1 MPEAGRAT
9 VKFVGDYSALMAGLT
24 STLAPGKLSGI
35 GKKAGLAIGGAFAAA
50 GAFSMVKDAVNVTKA
65 FDKEISS
72 LGAVAGATEKQM
84 DKLRKQAIR
93 LGADTSFSATEAA
106 QAQTEL
112 AKGGLSAAQILGG
125 SLKSALNLAAAGE
138 MGLAEAAETTVNAM
152 QLFEMQGKQTGAI
165 ADMLATAAN
174 RTTADVQD
182 FAMSLKMGGSVA
194 KQAGYDLNDTVV
206 ILEALAEAGIKN
218 SDAGTSM
225 KASLIQLLNPTKKQA
240 DLAAQLG
247 VSWLKQNGE
256 LKNGIQ
262 ISKELSKATAD
273 MTKAERTKT
282 FAVLAGTDGFRTLA
296 ALYDAGVGSLRNYN
310 RANRE
315 SGTAAEVAAK
325 KLDNL
330 AGDTEELSG
339 AWETFQI
346 TIGTMVTPA
355 LRNLTQVAT
364 GAVNAVTR
372 IFNDKNLSGG
382 EKFQKL
388 IELAVKGVAKGFEE
402 LTKAA
407 VKAAPEVAS
416 AFASGFA
423 SAPIWMQLAGA
434 GLMLKMF
441 GGPTAIVATGTK
453 AGGMFMAA
461 FASVTE
467 TYSLARSFGRGKG
480 ASAFAGMGSLALP
493 MATTLFSTLKKAIPG
508 VAAAFAI
515 GSTLSSAIAG
525 DMEAAL
531 TKAGGAL
538 VGGGIGFAIGGPVGA
553 AVGAGIGTGLSEKIV
568 GLFSGAESPVKT
580 LQEQIVEGTRRV
592 RKALQNEFSSVRGL
606 ARSSKQV
613 ERARERQAQATNDLK
628 VAERQALSAKK
639 RYGENS
645 VQAARAEV
653 NLAKAKERSFRA
665 TQRLKNA
672 ERLEGAQRRTA
683 KQVLKSSAQV
693 QKEVLTI
700 KQQELRNARREFIAT
715 SKGNASLEEKIAAQK
730 RYDRAAT
737 QVSKAQKDLNRT
749 YERANNQIGPKFASM
764 LQKLTTNQLQFGRKF
779 INTKRT
785 VNTGST
791 SMVQRFRDIGSIGP
805 IQFGRAEKGVEGF
818 ANTVK
823 AKRKVINS
831 NMRSMPPVQVASTDL
846 MVEDFTEKIDA
857 IGNSGA
863 PQSKRRGGLVEW
875 VRQRFQNGGVPV
887 ALSSGEMFKTPN
899 GKTGVVP
906 GRPTAADNVLT
917 SMPVG
922 TKIFTYDGQ
931 RRLMEGASESQAIR
945 DQLPHFA
952 SGGIVKP
959 EIVGGSNS
967 ARELANTAISK
978 VHAKATAKLK
988 KKRQEAAAAAA
999 GSVAGYTGP
1008 PADFRQ
1014 LGDNAYVD
1022 SHTLA
1027 VGAYLANK
1035 FGLSISSTYRSP
1047 AHNAAVG
1054 GVPNSSHTRGS
1065 ASNPGAIDFVPASGA
1080 ALSWAST
1087 HIAGLTEAMNHD
1099 AGSGLHLHL
1108 AFFRK
1113 GGLIRL
1119 LQAMAGGGLV
1129 RHPYFNESTK
1139 KGNIN
1144 GLWPSADL
1152 TKDPDGWHALPTLPP
1167 YVFGALA
1174 EAAGRHFNID
1184 VPGKA
1189 MMQMVMHEGGTPEG
1203 GKPGSRGTDRG
1214 GTVGYGPWAITTTF
1228 NDALVRRFG
1237 GSYAAMNNP
1246 VLNAAAMA
1254 HVVRD
1259 RPDLSAWYG
1268 DQYVTDPTAHWKGS
1282 YQLKNA
1288 LGGIGYSAALRSALR
1303 GDFEGDRED
1312 SGESRQE
1319 QRKRESAAR
1328 RKKREK
1334 SIRDLVAKAQNAS
1347 GRRKKSLLWQVLQNY
1362 AAWGVFDAP
1371 MSKIVQGMVGVPG
1384 EQDHFL
1390 QRAREIAGIANPQ
1403 GGGGQLTQLVKWLGR
1418 NVEVGGFEKKN
1429 SGLVNQLERMRDK
1442 GGDAAKDRRKRVHKR
1457 LARFGESFWFSGRL
1471 RKKDDRIAW
1480 LAETIENAEAWGSVA
1495 SGPGG
1500 SELTDGE
1507 IAEQIGL
1514 NRQLLGVQRGKKG
1527 VLDQA
1532 IPYATHLISM
1542 YQQSIAT
1549 ALKDP
1554 KQKWKVPGYRRGLN
1568 AARTVLGSGDG
1579 DGLLGNLRSLV
1590 GLTGE
1595 GGEILQTRLKLEEL
1609 GATTSVE
1616 GAAVSERDS
1625 EIIALL
1631 REQLQLSQRENMVL
1645 DAQLPVFK
1653 QFMPKFHSGGDVPG
1667 HGDVMALLEGRET
1680 VYTADQNSRIHGA
1693 LSAAPNVNVD
1703 VYVNGVKADDSQV
1716 EMVVRQEL
1724 GSQIG
1729 RGRRAGS
1736 NRRMVLPR

>member
-1 MPEAGRAT
+1 MPEAGRAS
-9 VKFVGDYSALMAGLT
+9 VKFVGDYSSLMAGLT
-24 STLAPGKLSGI
+24 SSLAPGKLKGV
-35 GKKAGLAIGGAFAAA
+35 GKKAGLAVGGAFAAA
-50 GAFSMVKDAVNVTKA
+50 GAFNVLKDAVNVTKE
-65 FDKEISS
+65 FEKQMSS
-72 LGAVAGATEKQM
+72 LGAVTEANARQM
-84 DKLRKQAIR
+84 DRLRKQAVKM
-93 LGADTSFSATEAA
+93 GAATVFSASEAA
-106 QAQTEL
+106 QAQNEL
-112 AKGGLSAAQILGG
+112 AKGGLSVSQILSGG
-125 SLKSALNLAAAGE
+125 LKASLNLAAAGE
-138 MGLAEAAETTVNAM
+138 LGLAEAAETTVNAM
-152 QLFEMQGKQTGAI
+152 QLFGIQGRAAGKV

-174 RTTADVQD
+174 KTTGDVDD
-182 FAMSLKMGGSVA
+182 FAMALKQGGSVA
-194 KQAGYDLNDTVV
+194 KLAGYDLNKTVV
-206 ILEALAEAGIKN
+206 VLEALATAGIKN

-225 KASLIQLLNPTKKQA
+225 KASILQLLNPTKKQA
-240 DLAAQLG
+240 DLAERLG
-247 VSWLKQNGE
+247 ISWQTQNGQLKDGIGISRE
-256 LKNGIQ
+256 LV
-262 ISKELSKATAD
+262 KATKG
-273 MTKAERTKT
+273 MTDAERART
-282 FAVLAGTDGFRTLA
+282 FGVLAGQDGIRTLN
-296 ALYDAGVGSLRNYN
+296 ALYSAGIPTLRKFS
-310 RANRE
+310 RE
-315 SGTAAEVAAK
+315 NQLQGTAAKVAAEK
-325 KLDNL
+325 TNNL
-330 AGDTEELSG
+330 SGDVEQLSG
-339 AWETFQI
+339 AWETFQL
-346 TIGTMVTPA
+346 TLGSKVTPA
-355 LRNLTQVAT
+355 LRDVTQVAT
-364 GAVNAVTR
+364 RAVNAVTK
-372 IFNDKNLSGG
+372 IFSDKNLSGG
-382 EKFQKL
+382 EKFQKVIDL
-388 IELAVKGVAKGFEE
+388 AVRGAVKGLEE

-441 GGPTAIVATGTK
+441 GGPTAIVGAGTK
-453 AGGMFMAA
+453 AGGLFMAA
-461 FASVTE
+461 FSSVTE
-467 TYSLARSFGRGKG
+467 TYSLARSFGRGRG
-480 ASAFAGMGSLALP
+480 ASAYAGLGSLALP
-493 MATTLFSTLKKAIPG
+493 LATSLFSTLKRVIPG

-515 GSTLSSAIAG
+515 GDVISTV
-525 DMEAAL
+525 L
-531 TKAGGAL
+531 TKSLTESIQKLAF
-538 VGGGIGFAIGGPVGA
+538 VGGGAALGGLIGSVFPVVGTAIGASIGA
-553 AVGAGIGTGLSEKIV
+553 GLGSALSGLFGGGGEVEKTLREKIRESTKRLKEGIRAEVASIANLRQAVGGQVQARKRQKQAADEVTRAERALNRERRLHGPSSERARAAEARYKIA
-568 GLFSGAESPVKT
+568 LDNSRRAENRLRNASRLSGAE
-580 LQEQIVEGTRRV
+580 R
-592 RKALQNEFSSVRGL
+592 
-606 ARSSKQV
+606 
-613 ERARERQAQATNDLK
+613 
-628 VAERQALSAKK
+628 
-639 RYGENS
+639 
-645 VQAARAEV
+645 
-653 NLAKAKERSFRA
+653 RA
-665 TQRLKNA
+665 TMKLMRGNIREGERNISQLKEERRQLQR
-672 ERLEGAQRRTA
+672 Q
-683 KQVLKSSAQV
+683 
-693 QKEVLTI
+693 
-700 KQQELRNARREFIAT
+700 RNANLNNN
-715 SKGNASLEEKIAAQK
+715 GSLEELRDIQKQLRTNSKQLDTAQDKVNRTIQRAGRVIGPQFAKTLENVRK
-730 RYDRAAT
+730 RFSILYSNALPQLKRTTQTTMDQVARSTKQGSIKFQAFSTVVGGVRKKYSQNVGQLLPRATGTGMDGINEKLRAAM
-737 QVSKAQKDLNRT
+737 D
-749 YERANNQIGPKFASM
+749 E
-764 LQKLTTNQLQFGRKF
+764 
-779 INTKRT
+779 
-785 VNTGST
+785 
-791 SMVQRFRDIGSIGP
+791 
-805 IQFGRAEKGVEGF
+805 IQNVG
-818 ANTVK
+818 TPQ
-823 AKRKVINS
+823 AKR
-831 NMRSMPPVQVASTDL
+831 A
-846 MVEDFTEKIDA
+846 
-857 IGNSGA
+857 
-863 PQSKRRGGLVEW
+863 GGLVEW
-875 VRQRFQNGGVPV
+875 VRQRFQSGGVPV
-887 ALSSGEMFKTPN
+887 ALSPGEMYKLPD
-899 GKTGVVP
+899 GKAGVVP

-917 SMPVG
+917 SLPVG
-922 TKIFTYDGQ
+922 SKVFTFDGQ
-931 RRLMEGASESQAIR
+931 RRLAEGASESQALR

-952 SGGIVKP
+952 GGGIVKP
-959 EIVGGSNS
+959 EVTGGTKRS
-967 ARELANTAISK
+967 AEVANAAIGTI
-978 VHAKATAKLK
+978 HDKATEKLK
-988 KKRQEAAAAAA
+988 KARERAASTSFP
-999 GSVAGYTGP
+999 GTYKGN
-1008 PADFRQ
+1008 D
-1014 LGDNAYVD
+1014 
-1022 SHTLA
+1022 A
-1027 VGAYLANK
+1027 VGAKLAE
-1035 FGLSISSTYRSP
+1035 SISIANQY
-1047 AHNAAVG
+1047 G
-1054 GVPNSSHTRGS
+1054 G
-1065 ASNPGAIDFVPASGA
+1065 SGA
-1080 ALSWAST
+1080 VTNRVGAASYHNWSYDPPHKAVDLSGGDMMAYAKAIHRRFGT
-1087 HIAGLTEAMNHD
+1087 AGILELFYNPLGYQVDNYATGPMTVMDHYD
-1099 AGSGLHLHL
+1099 HVHV
-1108 AFFRK
+1108 AF
-1113 GGLIRL
+1113 G
-1119 LQAMAGGGLV
+1119 GGGLV
-1129 RHPYFNESTK
+1129 KNPWFNKKTK

-1288 LGGIGYSAALRSALR
+1288 LGGIGYSAALGSALR

-1403 GGGGQLTQLVKWLGR
+1403 AGNGKLTQLTKWLGR

-1429 SGLVNQLERMRDK
+1429 SGLVSQLERMRDK

-1500 SELTDGE
+1500 SELTDSE
-1507 IAEQIGL
+1507 ITEQIGL
-1514 NRQLLGVQRGKKG
+1514 NRQLLGTQRGKKG

-1542 YQQSIAT
+1542 YEQSIAT

-1653 QFMPKFHSGGDVPG
+1653 QFMPKFHSGGDIPG

>member
-24 STLAPGKLSGI
+24 STLAPGSLKSAGL
-35 GKKAGLAIGGAFAAA
+35 KAGGALAA
-50 GAFSMVKDAVNVTKA
+50 GFVASKVVSELSKAVDVTKQ
-65 FDKEISS
+65 FDKELSS
-72 LGAVAGATEKQM
+72 LKAVSGSTGKQLEAM
-84 DKLRKQAIR
+84 RKQAIR
-93 LGADTSFSATEAA
+93 MGADTVFSATEAA
-106 QAQTEL
+106 KAQTEL
-112 AKGGLSAAQILGG
+112 AKGGLSASQILGG
-125 SLKSALNLAAAGE
+125 ALKSSLDLAAAGE
-138 MGLAEAAETTVNAM
+138 LDLADAAETTVNAM
-152 QLFEMQGKQTGAI
+152 QLFGLQGRDSARI

-174 RTTADVQD
+174 RTTADVLD
-182 FAMSLKMGGSVA
+182 FAMALKQGGSVA
-194 KQAGYDLNDTVV
+194 KTAGYSMNDTVV

-225 KASLIQLLNPTKKQA
+225 KASLIQLLNPTAKQA
-240 DLAAQLG
+240 KLAESLG

-262 ISKELSKATAD
+262 ISRVLRRVTDD

-282 FAVLAGTDGFRTLA
+282 FAVLAGTDGFRTLS
-296 ALYDAGVGSLRNYN
+296 ALYDAGASKLRNYA
-310 RANRE
+310 RANEE
-315 SGTAAEVAAK
+315 SGTAAETARTK
-325 KLDNL
+325 TDNL
-330 AGDTEELSG
+330 AGDVEELSG
-339 AWETFQI
+339 AYETLQI
-346 TIGTMVTPA
+346 QVGTLLTPVMRELTQAGTEAIRWVSNLNTELNKTPIGDSSWFDIMGDSFEAMKATVQLPFDPDGGIKRWMKLFSGDSEEVTRLRATSLARIDAAGSLRRAMRITSDARHQAGVASRRQQDAERDLRNARKRFGDGSSEVLRAEIRLARAKQRTIG
-355 LRNLTQVAT
+355 
-364 GAVNAVTR
+364 
-372 IFNDKNLSGG
+372 
-382 EKFQKL
+382 
-388 IELAVKGVAKGFEE
+388 

-407 VKAAPEVAS
+407 
-416 AFASGFA
+416 
-423 SAPIWMQLAGA
+423 
-434 GLMLKMF
+434 
-441 GGPTAIVATGTK
+441 
-453 AGGMFMAA
+453 
-461 FASVTE
+461 
-467 TYSLARSFGRGKG
+467 
-480 ASAFAGMGSLALP
+480 
-493 MATTLFSTLKKAIPG
+493 
-508 VAAAFAI
+508 
-515 GSTLSSAIAG
+515 
-525 DMEAAL
+525 
-531 TKAGGAL
+531 
-538 VGGGIGFAIGGPVGA
+538 
-553 AVGAGIGTGLSEKIV
+553 
-568 GLFSGAESPVKT
+568 
-580 LQEQIVEGTRRV
+580 RR
-592 RKALQNEFSSVRGL
+592 
-606 ARSSKQV
+606 
-613 ERARERQAQATNDLK
+613 
-628 VAERQALSAKK
+628 
-639 RYGENS
+639 
-645 VQAARAEV
+645 
-653 NLAKAKERSFRA
+653 
-665 TQRLKNA
+665 A
-672 ERLEGAQRRTA
+672 ERLEGVERQVTAARARDLAVQEKVRIGTLNRQIRVLGRKREVEIANNGRTKEARELEAQIIRKIEA
-683 KQVLKSSAQV
+683 
-693 QKEVLTI
+693 
-700 KQQELRNARREFIAT
+700 RNNT
-715 SKGNASLEEKIAAQK
+715 QK
-730 RYDRAAT
+730 RLNGVLGEAARLVGPKYAKSLQNINVKQATLEKVLGRLPAKAGSVRGALGQLPPVFVKVGNTSNTQIGRTVEKMQGLQSASGLLRRVYGQNVGSRMPAAT
-737 QVSKAQKDLNRT
+737 QSGMGKIN
-749 YERANNQIGPKFASM
+749 ES
-764 LQKLTTNQLQFGRKF
+764 LQESLDAIQ
-779 INTKRT
+779 
-785 VNTGST
+785 NTGT
-791 SMVQRFRDIGSIGP
+791 
-805 IQFGRAEKGVEGF
+805 
-818 ANTVK
+818 
-823 AKRKVINS
+823 
-831 NMRSMPPVQVASTDL
+831 
-846 MVEDFTEKIDA
+846 
-857 IGNSGA
+857 
-863 PQSKRRGGLVEW
+863 PQSRRRGGLIER
-875 VRQRFQNGGVPV
+875 VRQAFRDGGVPV
-887 ALSSGEMFKTPN
+887 ALSSGEMFKTPD

-906 GRPTAADNVLT
+906 GRPVAADNVLT
-917 SMPVG
+917 SLPVG
-922 TKIFTYDGQ
+922 SKVFTFDGQ
-931 RRLMEGASESQAIR
+931 RRLAEGASESQALR

-952 SGGIVKP
+952 GGGIVKP
-959 EIVGGSNS
+959 EVTGGTKRS
-967 ARELANTAISK
+967 AEVANAAIGTI
-978 VHAKATAKLK
+978 HDKATEKLK
-988 KKRQEAAAAAA
+988 KARERAASTSFP
-999 GSVAGYTGP
+999 GTYKGN
-1008 PADFRQ
+1008 D
-1014 LGDNAYVD
+1014 
-1022 SHTLA
+1022 A
-1027 VGAYLANK
+1027 VGAKLAE
-1035 FGLSISSTYRSP
+1035 SISIANQY
-1047 AHNAAVG
+1047 G
-1054 GVPNSSHTRGS
+1054 G
-1065 ASNPGAIDFVPASGA
+1065 SGA
-1080 ALSWAST
+1080 VTNRVGAASYHNWSYDPPHKAVDLSGGDMMAYAKAIHRRFGT
-1087 HIAGLTEAMNHD
+1087 AGILELFYNPLGYQVDNYATGPMTVMDHYD
-1099 AGSGLHLHL
+1099 HVHV
-1108 AFFRK
+1108 AF
-1113 GGLIRL
+1113 G
-1119 LQAMAGGGLV
+1119 GGGLV
-1129 RHPYFNESTK
+1129 KNPWFNKKTK

-1152 TKDPDGWHALPTLPP
+1152 TKDPDGWYALPTLPP

-1203 GKPGSRGTDRG
+1203 GKPGSRGTDSG

-1288 LGGIGYSAALRSALR
+1288 LGGIGYSAALGSALR

-1403 GGGGQLTQLVKWLGR
+1403 AGNGQLTQLTKWLGR

-1514 NRQLLGVQRGKKG
+1514 NRQLLGTQRGKKG

-1542 YQQSIAT
+1542 YEQSIAT

>member
-988 KKRQEAAAAAA
+988 KARERAASASFP
-999 GSVAGYTGP
+999 GTYKGN
-1008 PADFRQ
+1008 D
-1014 LGDNAYVD
+1014 
-1022 SHTLA
+1022 A
-1027 VGAYLANK
+1027 VGAKLAE
-1035 FGLSISSTYRSP
+1035 SISIANQY
-1047 AHNAAVG
+1047 G
-1054 GVPNSSHTRGS
+1054 G
-1065 ASNPGAIDFVPASGA
+1065 SGA
-1080 ALSWAST
+1080 VTNRVGAASYHNWSYDPPHKAVDLSGGDMMAYAKAIHRRFGT
-1087 HIAGLTEAMNHD
+1087 AGILELFYNPLGYQVDNYATGPMTVMDHYD
-1099 AGSGLHLHL
+1099 HVHV
-1108 AFFRK
+1108 AF
-1113 GGLIRL
+1113 G
-1119 LQAMAGGGLV
+1119 GGGLV
-1129 RHPYFNESTK
+1129 KNPWFNKKTK

-1144 GLWPSADL
+1144 GIWPSADL

-1312 SGESRQE
+1312 RGESPQE

-1371 MSKIVQGMVGVPG
+1371 MNKIVQGMVGVPG

-1403 GGGGQLTQLVKWLGR
+1403 GGGGQLTQLTKWLGR

-1542 YQQSIAT
+1542 YEQSIAT

>member
-24 STLAPGKLSGI
+24 STLAPGSLKSAGL
-35 GKKAGLAIGGAFAAA
+35 KAGGALAA
-50 GAFSMVKDAVNVTKA
+50 GFVASKVVSELSKAVDVTKQ
-65 FDKEISS
+65 FDKELSS
-72 LGAVAGATEKQM
+72 LKAVSGSTGKQLEAM
-84 DKLRKQAIR
+84 RKQAIR
-93 LGADTSFSATEAA
+93 MGADTVFSATEAA
-106 QAQTEL
+106 KAQTEL
-112 AKGGLSAAQILGG
+112 AKGGLSASQILGG
-125 SLKSALNLAAAGE
+125 ALKSSLDLAAAGE
-138 MGLAEAAETTVNAM
+138 LDLADAAETTVNAM
-152 QLFEMQGKQTGAI
+152 QLFGLQGRDSARI

-174 RTTADVQD
+174 RTTADVLD
-182 FAMSLKMGGSVA
+182 FAMALKQGGSVA
-194 KQAGYDLNDTVV
+194 KTAGYSMNDTVV
-206 ILEALAEAGIKN
+206 ILEALVEAGIKN

-240 DLAAQLG
+240 DLAARLG

-262 ISKELSKATAD
+262 ISRVLRRVTDD

-282 FAVLAGTDGFRTLA
+282 FAVLAGTDGFRTLS
-296 ALYDAGVGSLRNYN
+296 ALYDAGASKLRNYA
-310 RANRE
+310 RANEE
-315 SGTAAEVAAK
+315 SGTAAETARTK
-325 KLDNL
+325 TDNL
-330 AGDTEELSG
+330 AGDVEELSG
-339 AWETFQI
+339 AYETLQI
-346 TIGTMVTPA
+346 QVGTLLTPVMRELTQAGTEAIRWVSNLNTELNKTPIGDSSWFDIMGDSFEAMKATVQLPFDPDGGIKRWMKLFSGDSEEVTRLKA
-355 LRNLTQVAT
+355 TSLARIDAAGSLRRAMRITSDARHQAGVASRRQQDAERDLRNARKRFGDGSSEVLRAEI
-364 GAVNAVTR
+364 R
-372 IFNDKNLSGG
+372 
-382 EKFQKL
+382 
-388 IELAVKGVAKGFEE
+388 LARAKQRTIR

-407 VKAAPEVAS
+407 
-416 AFASGFA
+416 
-423 SAPIWMQLAGA
+423 
-434 GLMLKMF
+434 
-441 GGPTAIVATGTK
+441 
-453 AGGMFMAA
+453 
-461 FASVTE
+461 
-467 TYSLARSFGRGKG
+467 
-480 ASAFAGMGSLALP
+480 
-493 MATTLFSTLKKAIPG
+493 
-508 VAAAFAI
+508 
-515 GSTLSSAIAG
+515 
-525 DMEAAL
+525 
-531 TKAGGAL
+531 
-538 VGGGIGFAIGGPVGA
+538 
-553 AVGAGIGTGLSEKIV
+553 
-568 GLFSGAESPVKT
+568 
-580 LQEQIVEGTRRV
+580 RR
-592 RKALQNEFSSVRGL
+592 
-606 ARSSKQV
+606 
-613 ERARERQAQATNDLK
+613 
-628 VAERQALSAKK
+628 
-639 RYGENS
+639 
-645 VQAARAEV
+645 
-653 NLAKAKERSFRA
+653 
-665 TQRLKNA
+665 A
-672 ERLEGAQRRTA
+672 ERLEGVERQVTAARTRDQVVQEKVRIGTLNRQIRVLGRKREVEIANNGRTKEARQLEAQIIRKIEA
-683 KQVLKSSAQV
+683 
-693 QKEVLTI
+693 
-700 KQQELRNARREFIAT
+700 RNNT
-715 SKGNASLEEKIAAQK
+715 QK
-730 RYDRAAT
+730 RLNGVLGEAARLVGPQYARSLQNINVKQATLEKVLGRLPAKAGSVRGALGQLPPVFVKVGNTSNTQIGRTVEKMQGLQSASGLLRRVYGQNIGSRMPAAT
-737 QVSKAQKDLNRT
+737 ASGMGRINEDLQEN
-749 YERANNQIGPKFASM
+749 
-764 LQKLTTNQLQFGRKF
+764 L
-779 INTKRT
+779 
-785 VNTGST
+785 
-791 SMVQRFRDIGSIGP
+791 
-805 IQFGRAEKGVEGF
+805 
-818 ANTVK
+818 
-823 AKRKVINS
+823 
-831 NMRSMPPVQVASTDL
+831 
-846 MVEDFTEKIDA
+846 DA
-857 IGNSGA
+857 IQNIGT
-863 PQSKRRGGLVEW
+863 PQSRRRGGLIER
-875 VRQRFQNGGVPV
+875 VRQAFRDGGVPV
-887 ALSSGEMFKTPN
+887 ALSSGEMFKTPD

-906 GRPTAADNVLT
+906 GRPVAADNVLT
-917 SMPVG
+917 SLPVG
-922 TKIFTYDGQ
+922 SKVFTFDGQ
-931 RRLMEGASESQAIR
+931 RRLAEGASESQALR

-952 SGGIVKP
+952 GGGIVKP
-959 EIVGGSNS
+959 EVTGGTKRS
-967 ARELANTAISK
+967 AEVANAAIGK
-978 VHAKATAKLK
+978 VHAKAKAKLK
-988 KKRQEAAAAAA
+988 REREEAAAAAS
-999 GSVAGYTGP
+999 GGVGGYTGP
-1008 PADFRQ
+1008 PANMRQ
-1014 LGDNAYVD
+1014 LGDNSWVD

-1027 VGAYLANK
+1027 VAAYLASK
-1035 FGLSISSTYRSP
+1035 FGLSVSSSYRSP

-1065 ASNPGAIDFVPASGA
+1065 ASNPGAIDFVPASDS
-1080 ALSWAST
+1080 ALSWATS

-1113 GGLIRL
+1113 GGI
-1119 LQAMAGGGLV
+1119 LQQLQNLVGGGLV
-1129 RHPYFNESTK
+1129 RRPWFDESTK

-1312 SGESRQE
+1312 RGESPQE

-1371 MSKIVQGMVGVPG
+1371 MNKIVQGMVGVPG

-1403 GGGGQLTQLVKWLGR
+1403 AGNGKLTQLTKWLGR

-1429 SGLVNQLERMRDK
+1429 SGLVSQLERMRDK

-1532 IPYATHLISM
+1532 IPYATHLISL
-1542 YQQSIAT
+1542 YEQSIAT

>member
-24 STLAPGKLSGI
+24 STLAPGSLKSAGL
-35 GKKAGLAIGGAFAAA
+35 KAGGALAA
-50 GAFSMVKDAVNVTKA
+50 GFVASKVVSELSKAVDVTKQ
-65 FDKEISS
+65 FDKELSS
-72 LGAVAGATEKQM
+72 LKAVSGSTGKQLEAM
-84 DKLRKQAIR
+84 RKQAIR
-93 LGADTSFSATEAA
+93 MGADTVFSATEAA
-106 QAQTEL
+106 KAQTEL
-112 AKGGLSAAQILGG
+112 AKGGLSASQILGG
-125 SLKSALNLAAAGE
+125 ALKSSLDLAAAGE
-138 MGLAEAAETTVNAM
+138 LDLADAAETTVNAM
-152 QLFEMQGKQTGAI
+152 QLFGLQGRDSARI

-174 RTTADVQD
+174 RTTADVLD
-182 FAMSLKMGGSVA
+182 FAMALKQGGSVA
-194 KQAGYDLNDTVV
+194 KTAGYSMNDTVV

-225 KASLIQLLNPTKKQA
+225 KASLIQLLNPTAKQA
-240 DLAAQLG
+240 KLAESLG

-262 ISKELSKATAD
+262 ISRVLRRVTDD

-282 FAVLAGTDGFRTLA
+282 FAVLAGTDGFRTLS
-296 ALYDAGVGSLRNYN
+296 ALYDAGASKLRNYA
-310 RANRE
+310 RANEE
-315 SGTAAEVAAK
+315 SGTAAETARTK
-325 KLDNL
+325 TDNL
-330 AGDTEELSG
+330 AGDVEELSG
-339 AWETFQI
+339 AYETLQI
-346 TIGTMVTPA
+346 QVGTLLTPVMRELTQAGTEAIRWVSNLNTELNKTPIGDSSWFDIMGDSFEAMKATVQLPFDPDGGIKRWMKLFSGDSEEVTRLRATSLARIDGAGSLRRAMRITSDARHQAGVASRRQQDAERDLRNARKRFGDGSSEVLRAEIRLARAKQRTIG
-355 LRNLTQVAT
+355 
-364 GAVNAVTR
+364 
-372 IFNDKNLSGG
+372 
-382 EKFQKL
+382 
-388 IELAVKGVAKGFEE
+388 

-407 VKAAPEVAS
+407 
-416 AFASGFA
+416 
-423 SAPIWMQLAGA
+423 
-434 GLMLKMF
+434 
-441 GGPTAIVATGTK
+441 
-453 AGGMFMAA
+453 
-461 FASVTE
+461 
-467 TYSLARSFGRGKG
+467 
-480 ASAFAGMGSLALP
+480 
-493 MATTLFSTLKKAIPG
+493 
-508 VAAAFAI
+508 
-515 GSTLSSAIAG
+515 
-525 DMEAAL
+525 
-531 TKAGGAL
+531 
-538 VGGGIGFAIGGPVGA
+538 
-553 AVGAGIGTGLSEKIV
+553 
-568 GLFSGAESPVKT
+568 
-580 LQEQIVEGTRRV
+580 RR
-592 RKALQNEFSSVRGL
+592 
-606 ARSSKQV
+606 
-613 ERARERQAQATNDLK
+613 
-628 VAERQALSAKK
+628 
-639 RYGENS
+639 
-645 VQAARAEV
+645 
-653 NLAKAKERSFRA
+653 
-665 TQRLKNA
+665 A
-672 ERLEGAQRRTA
+672 ERLEGVERQVTAARTRDQVVQEKVRIGTLNRQIRVLGRKREVEIANNGRTKEARELEAQIIRKIEA
-683 KQVLKSSAQV
+683 
-693 QKEVLTI
+693 
-700 KQQELRNARREFIAT
+700 RNNT
-715 SKGNASLEEKIAAQK
+715 QK
-730 RYDRAAT
+730 RLNGVLGEAARLVGPKYAKSLQNINVKQATLEKVLGRLPAKAGSVRGALGQLPPVFVKVGNTSNTQIGRTVEKMQGLQSASGLLRRVYGQNVGSRMPAAT
-737 QVSKAQKDLNRT
+737 QSGMGKIN
-749 YERANNQIGPKFASM
+749 ES
-764 LQKLTTNQLQFGRKF
+764 LQESLDAIQ
-779 INTKRT
+779 
-785 VNTGST
+785 NTGT
-791 SMVQRFRDIGSIGP
+791 
-805 IQFGRAEKGVEGF
+805 
-818 ANTVK
+818 
-823 AKRKVINS
+823 
-831 NMRSMPPVQVASTDL
+831 
-846 MVEDFTEKIDA
+846 
-857 IGNSGA
+857 
-863 PQSKRRGGLVEW
+863 PQSRRRGGLIER
-875 VRQRFQNGGVPV
+875 VRQAFRDGGVPV
-887 ALSSGEMFKTPN
+887 ALSSGEMFKTPD

-906 GRPTAADNVLT
+906 GRPVAADNVLT
-917 SMPVG
+917 SLPVG
-922 TKIFTYDGQ
+922 SKVFTFDGQ
-931 RRLMEGASESQAIR
+931 RRLAEGASESQALR

-959 EIVGGSNS
+959 EVTGGTKRS
-967 ARELANTAISK
+967 AEVANAAIGTI
-978 VHAKATAKLK
+978 HDKATEKLK
-988 KKRQEAAAAAA
+988 KARERAASTSFP
-999 GSVAGYTGP
+999 GTYKGN
-1008 PADFRQ
+1008 D
-1014 LGDNAYVD
+1014 
-1022 SHTLA
+1022 A
-1027 VGAYLANK
+1027 VGAKLAE
-1035 FGLSISSTYRSP
+1035 SISIANQY
-1047 AHNAAVG
+1047 G
-1054 GVPNSSHTRGS
+1054 G
-1065 ASNPGAIDFVPASGA
+1065 SGA
-1080 ALSWAST
+1080 VTNRVGAASYHNWSYDPPHKAVDLSGGDMMAYAKAIHRRFGT
-1087 HIAGLTEAMNHD
+1087 AGILELFYNPLGYQVDNYATGPMTVMDHYD
-1099 AGSGLHLHL
+1099 HVHV
-1108 AFFRK
+1108 AF
-1113 GGLIRL
+1113 G
-1119 LQAMAGGGLV
+1119 GGGLV
-1129 RHPYFNESTK
+1129 KNPWFNKKTK

-1144 GLWPSADL
+1144 GIWPSADL

-1288 LGGIGYSAALRSALR
+1288 LGGIGYSAALGSALR

-1334 SIRDLVAKAQNAS
+1334 SLRDLVAKAQNAS

-1429 SGLVNQLERMRDK
+1429 SGLVSQLERMRDK

-1500 SELTDGE
+1500 SELTDSE
-1507 IAEQIGL
+1507 ITEQIGL

-1542 YQQSIAT
+1542 YEQSIAT